1 VTRSLYWKL
10 TLPLVLLIAL
20 IMTALGVY
28 VVGSSRNA
36 QLSQLESQLAN
47 EAKLVADLSAQ
58 GFGNLADNS
67 SLRLLARTVG
77 AHIGA
82 RVTLIALDG
91 TVIGDSDQD
100 PSLMGNHSGRP
111 EVIAALNSGVGE
123 AIRYSA
129 TLHQSMMYVAVP
141 VAEKD
146 ARLGIARVAVPLTVV
161 EAADNRTTIAIVLA
175 LIGAALLVIIALA
188 ALARMI
194 TRPVRRL
201 TLAAEEIASG
211 HLDQQIRVQSGDEIG
226 RLGRA
231 FNNMSLSVK
240 SGMAAVSDERNRLKE
255 VLNGLTDGVI
265 LTDSERVVALANP
278 AAASLFGGD
287 VQKITGKRIIEA
299 IHDHE
304 VDNVVRECLEQNS
317 ERSAQL
323 ESTSG
328 RFLRVVAVPI
338 TAARISGALVLLQDL
353 TELRGLQTMRK
364 EFVGNISHELRT
376 PLAAMK
382 AIVET
387 LRDGAI
393 SDERVAGDFLDR
405 LEAEVEGMT
414 QMATEIIELSRIESG
429 ATRLILEPFDLNALI
444 GDVITR
450 LSPQADRKGL
460 SVTARQQPDLPPVL
474 GDRDRIQQVALNI
487 LHNAIKFTP
496 AGGSVT
502 AATSRG
508 GDTVIVEIS
517 DTGVGISQEDLPHI
531 FERFFKADR
540 SRASG
545 GTGLGLAIAK
555 HIVQAHGGSVW
566 VRSKQG
572 AGSTFGFSLPISSG
586 GPSMTV
592 RN

>member
-1 VTRSLYWKL
+1 MTRSLYWKL
-10 TLPLVLLIAL
+10 TLPLVLLIVL
-20 IMTALGVY
+20 TMTALGVY
-28 VVGSSRNA
+28 VVRSSRNA

-47 EAKLVADLSAQ
+47 EAKLMADLSAQ

-67 SLRLLARTVG
+67 SLRLLAKTVG

-100 PSLMGNHSGRP
+100 PSLMDNHSGRP

-141 VAEKD
+141 VTEKD
-146 ARLGIARVAVPLTVV
+146 ARVGIARVAVPLNVV
-161 EAADNRTTIAIVLA
+161 QAAENRTTIAIVLA
-175 LIGAALLVIIALA
+175 LIGAASLVIIALV

-201 TLAAEEIASG
+201 TLAAEGIASG
-211 HLDQQIRVQSGDEIG
+211 HLDQQIRFHSGDEIG
-226 RLGRA
+226 RLSRA
-231 FNNMSLSVK
+231 FNNMSLSVR

-255 VLNGLTDGVI
+255 VLNGLADGVI
-265 LTDSERVVALANP
+265 LTDSERVVALANH
-278 AAASLFGGD
+278 AAAKLFGGD

-299 IHDHE
+299 THDHE
-304 VDNVVRECLEQNS
+304 VDDVVRECLEQNS

-338 TAARISGALVLLQDL
+338 TAARIRGALVLLQDL

-393 SDERVAGDFLDR
+393 SDEKVAGDFLDR

-429 ATRLILEPFDLNALI
+429 ATKLILEPFDLNALI

-460 SVTARQQPDLPPVL
+460 SVAARQQSDLPLVL
-474 GDRDRIQQVALNI
+474 GDRDRIQQVVLNI

-496 AGGSVT
+496 AGGNVI

-508 GDTVIVEIS
+508 DDSVIVEIS

-531 FERFFKADR
+531 FERFFKVDR

-566 VRSKQG
+566 VRSQPG
-572 AGSTFGFSLPISSG
+572 AGSTFGFSLPV
-586 GPSMTV
+586 PPVVLT
-592 RN
+592 NL

>member
-1 VTRSLYWKL
+1 
-10 TLPLVLLIAL
+10 
-20 IMTALGVY
+20 M
-28 VVGSSRNA
+28 
-36 QLSQLESQLAN
+36 
-47 EAKLVADLSAQ
+47 
-58 GFGNLADNS
+58 
-67 SLRLLARTVG
+67 
-77 AHIGA
+77 
-82 RVTLIALDG
+82 
-91 TVIGDSDQD
+91 
-100 PSLMGNHSGRP
+100 
-111 EVIAALNSGVGE
+111 
-123 AIRYSA
+123 
-129 TLHQSMMYVAVP
+129 
-141 VAEKD
+141 
-146 ARLGIARVAVPLTVV
+146 GIARVAVPLNVV
-161 EAADNRTTIAIVLA
+161 QAAENRTTIAIVLA
-175 LIGAALLVIIALA
+175 LIGAASLVIIALV

-201 TLAAEEIASG
+201 TLAAEGIASG
-211 HLDQQIRVQSGDEIG
+211 HLDQQIRFHSGDEIG
-226 RLGRA
+226 RLSRA
-231 FNNMSLSVK
+231 FNNMSLSVR

-255 VLNGLTDGVI
+255 VLNGLADGVI
-265 LTDSERVVALANP
+265 LTDSERVVALANH
-278 AAASLFGGD
+278 AAAKLFGGD

-299 IHDHE
+299 THDHE
-304 VDNVVRECLEQNS
+304 VDDVVRECLEQNS

-338 TAARISGALVLLQDL
+338 TAARIRGALVLLQDL

-393 SDERVAGDFLDR
+393 SDEKVAGDFLDR

-429 ATRLILEPFDLNALI
+429 ATKLILEPFDLNALI

-460 SVTARQQPDLPPVL
+460 SVAARQQSDLPLVL
-474 GDRDRIQQVALNI
+474 GDRDRIQQVVLNI

-496 AGGSVT
+496 AGGNVI

-508 GDTVIVEIS
+508 DDSVIVEIS

-566 VRSKQG
+566 VRSKQD
-572 AGSTFGFSLPISSG
+572 AGSTFGFSLPV
-586 GPSMTV
+586 PPAVLT
-592 RN
+592 NL